1 MIAISILMVELFD
14 VWEIDFM
21 GRFPESF
28 GYEYILLV
36 IDYMSKWVK
45 VVALPTNDD
54 HSVTK
59 FMKNNILNA
68 LVHLEQSLVMG
79 KHTFAIYCLITFS
92 WC

>member
-1 MIAISILMVELFD
+1 VIAISILMVELFD

-59 FMKNNILNA
+59 FMKNNIFTRF
-68 LVHLEQSLVMG
+68 G
-79 KHTFAIYCLITFS
+79 TPRAIISDGEAHFCNILFDNL
-92 WC
+92 